1 MGAGKGRNV
10 NLVEKLQT
18 LSDAFGVAGFEDEVR
33 DLIREMVAPYVDGY
47 EVDPLGNL
55 ICWRGQGQPVML
67 DAHMDEVGFMVRWIE
82 KDGFLRL
89 TALGSWDERILL
101 GHRVVIRTRSG
112 EKKLGVIGVTPPHI
126 LSEGERQ
133 KVVPLEEL
141 FVDVGARSRE
151 EAQALGFR
159 VGDPATIHY
168 PFAHIR
174 DGYVTGKAFDD
185 RAGCLVAIEA
195 LRLTAEEKLP
205 YKLVVNFAVCE
216 EGGLRG
222 ARTAAYR
229 IGPKLA
235 LALEGTIGADMPGVP
250 EAKQPVRLGQGPAI
264 TLADRSITVNPRL
277 VRFLER
283 VAEEENIPYQYKLP
297 AYGSTDAGPIH
308 LERGGTLAGVVS
320 VPCRYIHSPV
330 STLLLSDLEATI
342 KLVASFLR
350 RAPELL

>member
-1 MGAGKGRNV
+1 MD
-10 NLVEKLQT
+10 LLEKLQR

-33 DLIREMVAPYVDGY
+33 DVIREMVEPYVDGW

-55 ICWRGQGQPVML
+55 ICWRGEGEPVML

-89 TALGSWDERILL
+89 TPLGSWDERILL
-101 GHRVVIRTRSG
+101 GQRVVIRTRAG
-112 EKKLGVIGVTPPHI
+112 QKRLGVIGTVPPHI

-133 KVVPLEEL
+133 KVVPLEDL

-151 EAQALGFR
+151 EAHLLGFHL
-159 VGDPATIHY
+159 GDPATIHY
-168 PFAHIR
+168 PFTSIHQ
-174 DGYVTGKAFDD
+174 GYVTGKAFDD
-185 RAGCLVAIEA
+185 RAGCLAAMEA
-195 LRLTAEEKLP
+195 LRLTAAEKLP
-205 YKLVVNFAVCE
+205 YKLFVNFAVCE

-222 ARTAAYR
+222 ARAAAYR
-229 IGPKLA
+229 IAPKLA
-235 LALEGTIGADMPGVP
+235 LALEGTIGADIPGVP

-277 VRFLER
+277 VRFLEK
-283 VAEEENIPYQYKLP
+283 VAEGEGVPYQYKLP

-308 LERGGTLAGVVS
+308 LERGGTMAGVVS

-342 KLVASFLR
+342 KLVVGFLR
-350 RAPELL
+350 QAHELL

>member
-1 MGAGKGRNV
+1 MK
-10 NLVEKLQT
+10 LVEKLQK

-33 DLIREMVAPYVDGY
+33 EVIREMIAPYVDGW

-55 ICWRGQGQPVML
+55 IVWRGQGEPVML

-101 GHRVVIRTRSG
+101 GHRVVIRTRDG
-112 EKKLGVIGVTPPHI
+112 QKRLGVIGTTPPHL
-126 LSEGERQ
+126 LSESERH

-141 FVDVGARSRE
+141 FVDIGARSRE
-151 EAQALGFR
+151 EALSLGVR
-159 VGDPATIHY
+159 IGDPATIHY
-168 PFAHIR
+168 PFTHIR
-174 DGYVTGKAFDD
+174 EGYVTGKAFDD

-205 YKLVVNFAVCE
+205 FKLVVNFAVCE

-222 ARTAAYR
+222 ARAAAYR

-235 LALEGTIGADMPGVP
+235 LALEGTIGADIPGVP

-264 TLADRSITVNPRL
+264 TLADRSITVNPKL
-277 VRFLER
+277 VRFLEA
-283 VAEEENIPYQYKLP
+283 VAEEEGIPYQYKLP

-342 KLVASFLR
+342 KLVVGFLR
-350 RAPELL
+350 RAGELL

>member
-1 MGAGKGRNV
+1 V
-10 NLVEKLQT
+10 DLVEKLAR

-33 DLIREMVAPYVDGY
+33 EVIREMVAPYVDGW

-55 ICWRGQGQPVML
+55 ICWRGQGEPVML

-89 TALGSWDERILL
+89 SALGSWDERILL
-101 GHRVVIRTRSG
+101 GHRVVIRTRDG
-112 EKKLGVIGVTPPHI
+112 QKRLGVIGTTPPHI

-133 KVVPLEEL
+133 KVVALEDL

-151 EAQALGFR
+151 EALEMGFHL
-159 VGDPATIHY
+159 GDPATIHY
-168 PFAHIR
+168 PFAKICN
-174 DGYVTGKAFDD
+174 GYVTGKAFDD

-195 LRLTAEEKLP
+195 LRLTAEERLP
-205 YKLVVNFAVCE
+205 YKLFVNFAVCE

-222 ARTAAYR
+222 ARAAAYR

-235 LALEGTIGADMPGVP
+235 LALEGTIGADIPGVP
-250 EAKQPVRLGQGPAI
+250 EAKQPVRIGQGPAI
-264 TLADRSITVNPRL
+264 TLADRSITVNPRF
-277 VRFLER
+277 VQFLER
-283 VAEEENIPYQYKLP
+283 VAEEEKIPYQYKLP
-297 AYGSTDAGPIH
+297 SYGSTDAGPIH

-342 KLVASFLR
+342 KLVVGFLK
-350 RAPELL
+350 RAYELL